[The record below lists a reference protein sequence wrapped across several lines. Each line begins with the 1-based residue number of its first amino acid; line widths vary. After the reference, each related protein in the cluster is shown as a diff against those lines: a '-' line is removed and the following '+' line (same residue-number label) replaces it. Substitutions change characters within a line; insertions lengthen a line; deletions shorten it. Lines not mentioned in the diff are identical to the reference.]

1 MKPLILALFLSISPS
16 FSQWESFNPLPDY
29 TWLYSVFFVDDSNGW
44 IAGASGTILKYDSQ
58 KLNWEMQSRIT
69 PNDLFSIS
77 FFNTTTGI
85 TCGRFGTL
93 LRSTDGGFS
102 WSAVSLNTSSDLHK
116 VFVLNE
122 TTAYVAGNS
131 GMLYKTTDMGLSWM
145 KVTLPGNYNIKSVY
159 FINNQTGFIGTDSA
173 KILKTIDGGIQWSET
188 ALPWN
193 VSWSV
198 NKIQFLNDST
208 GYAGG
213 GKGVRNGGGAL
224 AKTTDGGLSW
234 IPEDYS
240 FYNIKDFAFSASGD
254 GIIAGGENGWNKFL
268 LYRSPEEYVSI
279 YYHPEDFDINSC
291 FITPSGKAW
300 AVGGGGTIY
309 SSENIS
315 SGWQKFYSGAGYT
328 NRAIAVKNNIIFA
341 SISGNIYKGSFSN
354 QLLRYSGTVPNNDYY
369 SNVMVAAD
377 SQTIFIKSLDFY
389 KTTDAGATWL
399 KINNH
404 SLYNMFFINR
414 DTGWSTYFDRISM
427 TTNGGLTW
435 QHKYT
440 APQYNLVRDICFPDN
455 LTGFATVNNVV
466 IKSTDGGNSWS
477 TLNNPYISTLDFIS
491 FATPDRGAAAGR
503 NGKMIITTDGG
514 LTWRTVE
521 SGYYIY
527 DIEFFR
533 NILAAATYEG
543 KVLIS
548 TDYGSSWS
556 EDDLGNSVYS
566 LASDGERYLLA
577 MTRSNIFRR
586 DFSEYVPVELLSLK
600 AEAEQGHTI
609 IRWTTATE
617 LNNYGFEVEKR
628 TYGEY
633 YTIGFR
639 KGAGNSTEVQHYSF
653 KDVNLVPGIKNFYR
667 LKQIDMN
674 GSFTYSAEVEVETV
688 SYYKLEQNY
697 PNPFNPLTRINF
709 AVPEKIF
716 VKMVLYDALGQ
727 KIRTL
732 IEEEK
737 LPGTYS
743 IELNA
748 EKLSSGTY
756 FYSMTAGDFVSV
768 KKIIVIK

>member
-1 MKPLILALFLSISPS
+1 MKPLLLALFLSISTAY
-16 FSQWESFNPLPDY
+16 SQWESFNPVPDY
-29 TWLYSVFFVDDSNGW
+29 TWLYSIFFIDDNNGW

-58 KLNWEMQSRIT
+58 KLNWKMQSRIT

-102 WSAVSLNTSSDLHK
+102 WSALSLNTNSDLHK

-131 GMLYKTTDMGLSWM
+131 GILYKTTDMGLSWM
-145 KVTLPGNYNIKSVY
+145 GVTLPGNYNIKSVY

-173 KILKTIDGGIQWSET
+173 KILKTIDGGIQWIET

-224 AKTTDGGLSW
+224 AKTTNGGMSW
-234 IPEDYS
+234 IPEDYN
-240 FYNIKDFAFSASGD
+240 FYNIKDFAFSDSGN

-268 LYRSPEEYVSI
+268 FCRSPEGYTSI

-291 FITPSGKAW
+291 FITPSGTAW

-341 SISGNIYKGSFSN
+341 NISGNIYKGSFSN
-354 QLLRYSGTVPNNDYY
+354 QLLRYSGTVPYNIYFRK
-369 SNVMVAAD
+369 MAIAD
-377 SQTIFIKSLDFY
+377 SQTIFVKNLDFY
-389 KTTDAGATWL
+389 KTTDAGVTWNE
-399 KINNH
+399 IYNH
-404 SLYNMFFINR
+404 SLYDMFFINR
-414 DTGWSTYFDRISM
+414 DTGYSTYFDRISM

-435 QHKYT
+435 QQKYT
-440 APQYNLVRDICFPDN
+440 APQNNRFGEICFPDN
-455 LTGFATVNNVV
+455 FTGYSTVNNLV
-466 IKSTDGGNSWS
+466 IKSTNGGNSWS
-477 TLNNPYISTLDFIS
+477 LLNNPYISTLDFIS
-491 FATPDRGAAAGR
+491 FATPYRGAAAGR
-503 NGKMIITTDGG
+503 SGKMIITSDGG

-556 EDDLGNSVYS
+556 EDDLGNPVHS
-566 LASDGERYLLA
+566 LATDGKKYLLA
-577 MTRSNIFRR
+577 MTTNNIYLK
-586 DFSEYVPVELLSLK
+586 DFSEYVPVELLLFK
-600 AEAEQGHTI
+600 AEAEQSGTVLS
-609 IRWTTATE
+609 WSTASE
-617 LNNYGFEVEKR
+617 LNNFGFEIEKR
-628 TYGEY
+628 IYGDF

-639 KGAGNSTEVQHYSF
+639 KGAGNSTEVQNYIF
-653 KDVNLVPGIKNFYR
+653 KDVNLVPGTKNFYR
-667 LKQIDMN
+667 LKQVDMN

-688 SYYKLEQNY
+688 FSYNLEQNY
-697 PNPFNPLTRINF
+697 PNPFNPLTRIDF

-727 KIRTL
+727 KIKTL

-743 IELNA
+743 VELNA

-768 KKIIVIK
+768 KKIMVIK

>member
-1 MKPLILALFLSISPS
+1 MKPLILALFLSISTA
-16 FSQWESFNPLPDY
+16 FSQWESFNPVPDY

-58 KLNWEMQSRIT
+58 KLNWRMQSPIT

-77 FFNTTTGI
+77 FFNITTGI

-102 WSAVSLNTSSDLHK
+102 WSAVSLNTNSDLHK

-122 TTAYVAGNS
+122 NTAYAAGNS

-145 KVTLPGNYNIKSVY
+145 EVTLPGNYNIKSVY
-159 FINNQTGFIGTDSA
+159 FINNQSGFIGTDSA
-173 KILKTIDGGIQWSET
+173 KILKTIDGGIQWIET
-188 ALPWN
+188 DLPWN

-198 NKIQFLNDST
+198 NKIQFINDST

-240 FYNIKDFAFSASGD
+240 FYNIKDFAFSDSGD

-268 LYRSPEEYVSI
+268 LHRNPEGYSSI
-279 YYHPEDFDINSC
+279 YYQPEGFDINSC
-291 FITPSGKAW
+291 FITPSGTAW

-309 SSENIS
+309 SSDTIS
-315 SGWQKFYSGAGYT
+315 SGWQKLYSGAGYT
-328 NRAIAVKNNIIFA
+328 NKAITAYKHTIFA
-341 SISGNIYKGSFSN
+341 SISGDVYKGSFN
-354 QLLRYSGTVPNNDYY
+354 HRLLRYCGTVPYDGYF
-369 SNVMVAAD
+369 VKMAQAD
-377 SQTIFIKSLDFY
+377 SQTIFIKNLFLY
-389 KTTDAGATWL
+389 KTTDAG
-399 KINNH
+399 INWYEIQNH
-404 SLYNMFFINR
+404 NMLNMLFINK
-414 DTGWSTYFDRISM
+414 DTGWYADKAIYK
-427 TTNGGLTW
+427 TTDGGLTW
-435 QHKYT
+435 QQKYT
-440 APQYNLVRDICFPDN
+440 APQYNWIRDICFPDN
-455 LTGFATVNNVV
+455 FTGFATVNNVV

-477 TLNNPYISTLDFIS
+477 TLSNPYISTLDFIS
-491 FATPDRGAAAGR
+491 FATPYRGAAAGR
-503 NGKMIITTDGG
+503 NGKMIITSDGG

-548 TDYGSSWS
+548 IDYGSSWS
-556 EDDLGNSVYS
+556 EDEFGSSVHS

-577 MTRSNIFRR
+577 MTRKNILLR
-586 DFSEYVPVELLSLK
+586 DFSEYIPVELLSLK
-600 AEAEQGHTI
+600 AEAEQGQAVI
-609 IRWTTATE
+609 SWTTASE

-633 YTIGFR
+633 YAIGFR
-639 KGAGNSTEVQHYSF
+639 KGAGSSTEVQHYSF
-653 KDVNLVPGIKNFYR
+653 KDVDLVPGTKNYYR
-667 LKQIDMN
+667 LKQVDMN

-688 SYYKLEQNY
+688 FSYKLEQNY
-697 PNPFNPLTRINF
+697 PNPFNPLTRIDF

-743 IELNA
+743 LELNA